1 MSTAHVDTA
10 VASAVSVASV
20 EPVTRVEILD
30 VLDDAF
36 ISGPTTRHQLVGVAR
51 AQGARTELVSLL
63 EDLPDRQYTH
73 QRQLWVDLPHV
84 PVGL

>member
-1 MSTAHVDTA
+1 MA
-10 VASAVSVASV
+10 VAPAVDVATT

-36 ISGPTTRHQLVGVAR
+36 AVGPASRGQLVGVAR
-51 AQGARTELVSLL
+51 AQGARAELVALL
-63 EDLPDRQYTH
+63 EELPDRQYVH
-73 QRQLWVDLPHV
+73 QRQLWVHLPNV